1 MSLEQAITELT
12 TAVKALTTAMEK
24 PMDAVQTFAEAVS
37 TEPAAEPITEKPA
50 KPSKPAKPDGVRAT
64 PSARPLAAPEPAAA
78 EPAAAELAAAEPA
91 AEPAVEPAVEPPS
104 EPQAAAPSVET
115 LATAL
120 RAAAVRNH
128 QGAVDL
134 LAEFGVRKG
143 ADLPEARRA
152 EFITRL
158 ESL

>member
-1 MSLEQAITELT
+1 MSLEQAINELT
-12 TAVKALTTAMEK
+12 TAVKALTAAMEK
-24 PMDAVQTFAEAVS
+24 PLDAVQTFAEAVS
-37 TEPAAEPITEKPA
+37 TELAAEPITEKPA
-50 KPSKPAKPDGVRAT
+50 KPAKPAKPDGVRAT

-78 EPAAAELAAAEPA
+78 EPAAA
-91 AEPAVEPAVEPPS
+91 EPAVEPPS

-134 LAEFGVRKG
+134 LAAFGVRKG

>member
-12 TAVKALTTAMEK
+12 TAVKALTAAMEK
-24 PMDAVQTFAEAVS
+24 PLDAVQTFAEAVS
-37 TEPAAEPITEKPA
+37 TELAAEPITEKPA
-50 KPSKPAKPDGVRAT
+50 KPSKPSKPDGVRAT
-64 PSARPLAAPEPAAA
+64 PSARPLAAAA
-78 EPAAAELAAAEPA
+78 EPAA
-91 AEPAVEPAVEPPS
+91 EPPS

-115 LATAL
+115 LAAAL

>member
-12 TAVKALTTAMEK
+12 AAVKALTAAMEK
-24 PMDAVQTFAEAVS
+24 PLDAVQTFAEAVS
-37 TEPAAEPITEKPA
+37 TELAAEPVTEKPA
-50 KPSKPAKPDGVRAT
+50 KPAKPDGVRAT
-64 PSARPLAAPEPAAA
+64 PSARPLAAAAEPETAVEPAAA
-78 EPAAAELAAAEPA
+78 
-91 AEPAVEPAVEPPS
+91 EPAVEPPS

-158 ESL
+158 EAL

>member
-12 TAVKALTTAMEK
+12 TAVKALTAAMEK
-24 PMDAVQTFAEAVS
+24 PLDAVQTFAEAVS
-37 TEPAAEPITEKPA
+37 TELAAEPITEKPA
-50 KPSKPAKPDGVRAT
+50 KPAKPSKPSKPDGVRAT
-64 PSARPLAAPEPAAA
+64 LSARPLAAAA
-78 EPAAAELAAAEPA
+78 EPAA
-91 AEPAVEPAVEPPS
+91 EPPS

-115 LATAL
+115 LAAAL

>member
-12 TAVKALTTAMEK
+12 AAVKALTAAMEK
-24 PMDAVQTFAEAVS
+24 PTEAVQAFAAA
-37 TEPAAEPITEKPA
+37 TAAAPAADKPTKA
-50 KPSKPAKPDGVRAT
+50 PKPDGVRAT
-64 PSARPLAAPEPAAA
+64 PSARPLATPAAEPAAA
-78 EPAAAELAAAEPA
+78 EPAAAEPA
-91 AEPAVEPAVEPPS
+91 AEPPS
-104 EPQAAAPSVET
+104 EPQAPAPSVET

-143 ADLPEARRA
+143 ADLPEAHRA

-158 ESL
+158 ETL

>member
-12 TAVKALTTAMEK
+12 TAVKALTAAMEK
-24 PMDAVQTFAEAVS
+24 PLDAVQTFAEAVS
-37 TEPAAEPITEKPA
+37 TELAAEPVTEKPA
-50 KPSKPAKPDGVRAT
+50 KPAKPDGVRAT
-64 PSARPLAAPEPAAA
+64 PSARPLAA
-78 EPAAAELAAAEPA
+78 A
-91 AEPAVEPAVEPPS
+91 AEPAVEPEPAAEPPS

-115 LATAL
+115 LAAAL

>member
-12 TAVKALTTAMEK
+12 TAVKALTAAMEK

-37 TEPAAEPITEKPA
+37 TELAAEPVTE
-50 KPSKPAKPDGVRAT
+50 KPSKPSKPDGVRAT
-64 PSARPLAAPEPAAA
+64 PSARPLAA
-78 EPAAAELAAAEPA
+78 AAEPA
-91 AEPAVEPAVEPPS
+91 AEPVAEPVAEPEPAAEPAVEPPS

-134 LAEFGVRKG
+134 LAEFGVRRG

-158 ESL
+158 EAL

>member
-1 MSLEQAITELT
+1 MSLEQAVTELT
-12 TAVKALTTAMEK
+12 TAVKALTAAMEK
-24 PMDAVQTFAEAVS
+24 PTEAVQAFAEAVS
-37 TEPAAEPITEKPA
+37 TELAAEPITEKPA
-50 KPSKPAKPDGVRAT
+50 KTAKPSKPDGVRAT
-64 PSARPLAAPEPAAA
+64 PSARPLAAAA
-78 EPAAAELAAAEPA
+78 EPAA
-91 AEPAVEPAVEPPS
+91 EPPS

-152 EFITRL
+152 EFILRL
-158 ESL
+158 ETL

>member
-12 TAVKALTTAMEK
+12 TAVKALTAAMEK
-24 PMDAVQTFAEAVS
+24 PLDAVQTFAEAVS
-37 TEPAAEPITEKPA
+37 TELAAEPITEKPA
-50 KPSKPAKPDGVRAT
+50 KPAKPDGVRAT
-64 PSARPLAAPEPAAA
+64 PSARPPAAPEPAAA
-78 EPAAAELAAAEPA
+78 EPAAA
-91 AEPAVEPAVEPPS
+91 EPAVEPPS

-115 LATAL
+115 LAAAL

>member
-12 TAVKALTTAMEK
+12 TAVKALTAAMEK
-24 PMDAVQTFAEAVS
+24 PLDAVQTFAEAVS
-37 TEPAAEPITEKPA
+37 TELAAEHITEKPA
-50 KPSKPAKPDGVRAT
+50 KPAKPDGVRAT
-64 PSARPLAAPEPAAA
+64 PSARPLAAATEPAAA
-78 EPAAAELAAAEPA
+78 EPAG
-91 AEPAVEPAVEPPS
+91 EPPS
-104 EPQAAAPSVET
+104 EPQAAPSVET

-134 LAEFGVRKG
+134 LAAFGVRKG

-158 ESL
+158 ETL

>member
-12 TAVKALTTAMEK
+12 TAVKALTAAMEK
-24 PMDAVQTFAEAVS
+24 PLDAVQTFAEAVS
-37 TEPAAEPITEKPA
+37 TELAAEPITEKPA
-50 KPSKPAKPDGVRAT
+50 KPSKPSKPDGVRAT
-64 PSARPLAAPEPAAA
+64 PSARPLAAAAEPAAA
-78 EPAAAELAAAEPA
+78 EPAAA
-91 AEPAVEPAVEPPS
+91 EPAVEPPS

-158 ESL
+158 EAL

>member
-12 TAVKALTTAMEK
+12 TAVKALTAAMEK
-24 PMDAVQTFAEAVS
+24 PLDAVQTFAEAVS
-37 TEPAAEPITEKPA
+37 TELAAEPITEKPA
-50 KPSKPAKPDGVRAT
+50 KPAKPAKPDGVRAT

-78 EPAAAELAAAEPA
+78 EPAAAE
-91 AEPAVEPAVEPPS
+91 PAVEPPP

-115 LATAL
+115 LAAAL

>member
-12 TAVKALTTAMEK
+12 TAVKALTAAMEK
-24 PMDAVQTFAEAVS
+24 PLDAVQTFAEAVS
-37 TEPAAEPITEKPA
+37 TELAAEPVPEKPA
-50 KPSKPAKPDGVRAT
+50 KPAKPDGVRAT
-64 PSARPLAAPEPAAA
+64 PSARPLAA
-78 EPAAAELAAAEPA
+78 A
-91 AEPAVEPAVEPPS
+91 AEPAVEPEPAAEPPS

-158 ESL
+158 EAL

>member
-12 TAVKALTTAMEK
+12 AAVKALTTAMEK
-24 PMDAVQTFAEAVS
+24 PAEAVQAFAEAVS
-37 TEPAAEPITEKPA
+37 TELAAEPTPEKPA
-50 KPSKPAKPDGVRAT
+50 KTAKPSKPDGVRAT
-64 PSARPLAAPEPAAA
+64 PSARPLAADA
-78 EPAAAELAAAEPA
+78 
-91 AEPAVEPAVEPPS
+91 EPAVEPPS

-158 ESL
+158 EAL

>member
-12 TAVKALTTAMEK
+12 TAVKALTAAMEK
-24 PMDAVQTFAEAVS
+24 PAEAVQ
-37 TEPAAEPITEKPA
+37 AFAEPVTEKPA
-50 KPSKPAKPDGVRAT
+50 KPAKPDGVRAT
-64 PSARPLAAPEPAAA
+64 PSARPLAA
-78 EPAAAELAAAEPA
+78 AAEPA
-91 AEPAVEPAVEPPS
+91 AEPVAEPVAEPAAEPAVEPPS

-158 ESL
+158 EAL

>member
-12 TAVKALTTAMEK
+12 TAVKALTAAMEK
-24 PMDAVQTFAEAVS
+24 PLDAVQTFAGAVS
-37 TEPAAEPITEKPA
+37 TELAAEPTTEKPA
-50 KPSKPAKPDGVRAT
+50 KPAKPSKPDGVRAT
-64 PSARPLAAPEPAAA
+64 PSARPLAAAAEPEPAVEPAAA
-78 EPAAAELAAAEPA
+78 EP
-91 AEPAVEPAVEPPS
+91 EPAVEPAAAEP

-115 LATAL
+115 LAAAL

>member
-12 TAVKALTTAMEK
+12 TAVKALTAAMEK
-24 PMDAVQTFAEAVS
+24 PLDAVQTFAEAVS
-37 TEPAAEPITEKPA
+37 TELAAEPITEKPA
-50 KPSKPAKPDGVRAT
+50 KPPKPDGVRAT

-78 EPAAAELAAAEPA
+78 EPAAA
-91 AEPAVEPAVEPPS
+91 EPAVEPPS

>member
-1 MSLEQAITELT
+1 MSLEQVITELT
-12 TAVKALTTAMEK
+12 AAVKALTAAMEK
-24 PMDAVQTFAEAVS
+24 PLDAVQTFAEAVS
-37 TEPAAEPITEKPA
+37 TELAAEPITEKPA
-50 KPSKPAKPDGVRAT
+50 KPAKPAKPDGVRAT

-78 EPAAAELAAAEPA
+78 EPAAAE
-91 AEPAVEPAVEPPS
+91 PAVEPPS
-104 EPQAAAPSVET
+104 EPQAAPSVET
-115 LATAL
+115 LAAAL

-134 LAEFGVRKG
+134 LAAFGVRKG

-158 ESL
+158 EAL

>member
-12 TAVKALTTAMEK
+12 TAVKALTAAMEK

-37 TEPAAEPITEKPA
+37 TELAAEPITEKPA
-50 KPSKPAKPDGVRAT
+50 KPAKPDGVRAT
-64 PSARPLAAPEPAAA
+64 PSARPLAAAAEPAAA
-78 EPAAAELAAAEPA
+78 EPAAAAPAAA
-91 AEPAVEPAVEPPS
+91 EPAVEPPS
-104 EPQAAAPSVET
+104 EPPAAAPSVET

-158 ESL
+158 ETL

>member
-12 TAVKALTTAMEK
+12 TAVKALTAAMEK
-24 PMDAVQTFAEAVS
+24 PLDAVQTFAEAVS
-37 TEPAAEPITEKPA
+37 TELAAEPITEKPA
-50 KPSKPAKPDGVRAT
+50 KTAKPSKPDGVRAT

-78 EPAAAELAAAEPA
+78 EPAAAEPAAA
-91 AEPAVEPAVEPPS
+91 EPAVEPPS

-115 LATAL
+115 LAAAL

>member
-1 MSLEQAITELT
+1 MSLDQAITDLP
-12 TAVKALTTAMEK
+12 TAVEALTAALEK
-24 PMDAVQTFAEAVS
+24 PLAAVQTFAEAVS
-37 TEPAAEPITEKPA
+37 TELAAEPITEKPA
-50 KPSKPAKPDGVRAT
+50 KPAKPDGVRAT

-78 EPAAAELAAAEPA
+78 EPAAAE
-91 AEPAVEPAVEPPS
+91 PAVEPPS

-115 LATAL
+115 LAAAL

>member
-1 MSLEQAITELT
+1 M
-12 TAVKALTTAMEK
+12 
-24 PMDAVQTFAEAVS
+24 QTFAEAVS
-37 TEPAAEPITEKPA
+37 TELAAEPITE
-50 KPSKPAKPDGVRAT
+50 KPAKPDGVRAT

-78 EPAAAELAAAEPA
+78 EPAAAEP
-91 AEPAVEPAVEPPS
+91 
-104 EPQAAAPSVET
+104 AAPSVET

-158 ESL
+158 EAL

>member
-12 TAVKALTTAMEK
+12 TAVKALTAAMEK
-24 PMDAVQTFAEAVS
+24 PTEAVQAFAGAVS
-37 TEPAAEPITEKPA
+37 TELAAEPITEKPA
-50 KPSKPAKPDGVRAT
+50 KPAKPDGVRAT

-78 EPAAAELAAAEPA
+78 EPAAAEPAAAEPA
-91 AEPAVEPAVEPPS
+91 AAEPAGEPPS

-115 LATAL
+115 LAAAL

-152 EFITRL
+152 EFIIRL
-158 ESL
+158 EAL

>member
-1 MSLEQAITELT
+1 MSLEQAITELA
-12 TAVKALTTAMEK
+12 TAVKALTAAMEK
-24 PMDAVQTFAEAVS
+24 PLDAVQTFAEAVS
-37 TEPAAEPITEKPA
+37 TELAAEPITEKPA
-50 KPSKPAKPDGVRAT
+50 KPAKPAKPDGVRAT

-78 EPAAAELAAAEPA
+78 EPTAA
-91 AEPAVEPAVEPPS
+91 EPAVEPPS

-115 LATAL
+115 LAAAL

>member
-12 TAVKALTTAMEK
+12 TAVKALTAAMEK
-24 PMDAVQTFAEAVS
+24 PLDAVQTFAEAVS
-37 TEPAAEPITEKPA
+37 TELAAEPVTE
-50 KPSKPAKPDGVRAT
+50 KPSKPSKPDGVRAT
-64 PSARPLAAPEPAAA
+64 PSARPLAA
-78 EPAAAELAAAEPA
+78 A
-91 AEPAVEPAVEPPS
+91 AEPAVEPEPAAEPPS

-158 ESL
+158 EAL

>member
-1 MSLEQAITELT
+1 MSLEQAITELA
-12 TAVKALTTAMEK
+12 TAVKALTAAMEK
-24 PMDAVQTFAEAVS
+24 PLDAVQTFAEAVS
-37 TEPAAEPITEKPA
+37 TELAAEPITEKPA
-50 KPSKPAKPDGVRAT
+50 KPAKPAKPDGVRAT

-78 EPAAAELAAAEPA
+78 EPAAAEPA
-91 AEPAVEPAVEPPS
+91 GEPPS
-104 EPQAAAPSVET
+104 EPQAAPSVET

>member
-1 MSLEQAITELT
+1 MSLEQAINELT
-12 TAVKALTTAMEK
+12 AAVKALTAVMEK
-24 PMDAVQTFAEAVS
+24 PTEAVQAFAEAVS
-37 TEPAAEPITEKPA
+37 TELAAEPITEKPA
-50 KPSKPAKPDGVRAT
+50 KPSKPDGVRAT
-64 PSARPLAAPEPAAA
+64 PSARPLAAPEPAAEPAAAPA
-78 EPAAAELAAAEPA
+78 EPAA
-91 AEPAVEPAVEPPS
+91 EPAVEPPS

-152 EFITRL
+152 EFIARL
-158 ESL
+158 ETL

>member
-12 TAVKALTTAMEK
+12 TAVKALTAAMEK
-24 PMDAVQTFAEAVS
+24 PLDAVQTFAEAVS
-37 TEPAAEPITEKPA
+37 TELAAEPITEKPA
-50 KPSKPAKPDGVRAT
+50 KPAKPDGVRAT

-78 EPAAAELAAAEPA
+78 EPA
-91 AEPAVEPAVEPPS
+91 VEPPS

-115 LATAL
+115 LAAAL

-158 ESL
+158 EAL

>member
-12 TAVKALTTAMEK
+12 TAVKALTAAMEK
-24 PMDAVQTFAEAVS
+24 PLDAVQTFAEAVS
-37 TEPAAEPITEKPA
+37 TELAAEAVSTELAAEPVTEKPA
-50 KPSKPAKPDGVRAT
+50 KPAKPDGVRAT
-64 PSARPLAAPEPAAA
+64 PSARPLAAAA
-78 EPAAAELAAAEPA
+78 EP
-91 AEPAVEPAVEPPS
+91 EPAVEPPS

-152 EFITRL
+152 EFILRL
-158 ESL
+158 EAL

>member
-12 TAVKALTTAMEK
+12 TAVKALTAAMEK
-24 PMDAVQTFAEAVS
+24 PLDAVQTFAEAVS
-37 TEPAAEPITEKPA
+37 TELAAEPITEKPA
-50 KPSKPAKPDGVRAT
+50 KPAKPAKPDGVRAT
-64 PSARPLAAPEPAAA
+64 PSARPLAA
-78 EPAAAELAAAEPA
+78 AAEPA
-91 AEPAVEPAVEPPS
+91 AEPETAVEPPS
-104 EPQAAAPSVET
+104 EPQAAVPSVET
-115 LATAL
+115 LAAAL

>member
-12 TAVKALTTAMEK
+12 TAVKALTAAMEK
-24 PMDAVQTFAEAVS
+24 PLDAVQTFAGAVS
-37 TEPAAEPITEKPA
+37 TELAAEPVTEKPA
-50 KPSKPAKPDGVRAT
+50 KPAKPDGVRAT
-64 PSARPLAAPEPAAA
+64 PSARPLAAATEPAAA
-78 EPAAAELAAAEPA
+78 EPAGEPPSEPAAAEPA
-91 AEPAVEPAVEPPS
+91 GEPPS
-104 EPQAAAPSVET
+104 EPQAAPSVET

-158 ESL
+158 ETL

>member
-12 TAVKALTTAMEK
+12 TAVKALTAAMEK
-24 PMDAVQTFAEAVS
+24 PLDAVQTFAEAVS
-37 TEPAAEPITEKPA
+37 TELAAEPITEKPA
-50 KPSKPAKPDGVRAT
+50 KPAKPAKPDGVRAT
-64 PSARPLAAPEPAAA
+64 PSARPLAADA
-78 EPAAAELAAAEPA
+78 EPAAAAMRAAEAAAAAEPA
-91 AEPAVEPAVEPPS
+91 AEQAVEPPS

-158 ESL
+158 EAL

>member
-12 TAVKALTTAMEK
+12 AAVKALTAAMEK
-24 PMDAVQTFAEAVS
+24 PLDAVQTFAEAVS
-37 TEPAAEPITEKPA
+37 TELAAEPITEKPS
-50 KPSKPAKPDGVRAT
+50 KPSKPSKPDGVRAT
-64 PSARPLAAPEPAAA
+64 PSARPLAAAA
-78 EPAAAELAAAEPA
+78 EPAAA
-91 AEPAVEPAVEPPS
+91 EPAVEPPS

>member
-12 TAVKALTTAMEK
+12 TAVKALTAAMEK
-24 PMDAVQTFAEAVS
+24 PLDAVQTFAEAVS
-37 TEPAAEPITEKPA
+37 TELAAEPVTEKPA
-50 KPSKPAKPDGVRAT
+50 KPAKPDGVRAT
-64 PSARPLAAPEPAAA
+64 PSARPLAA
-78 EPAAAELAAAEPA
+78 A
-91 AEPAVEPAVEPPS
+91 AEPAVEPEPAAEPPS

-152 EFITRL
+152 EFITCL

>member
-12 TAVKALTTAMEK
+12 TAVKALTAAMEK
-24 PMDAVQTFAEAVS
+24 PLDAVQTFAEAVS
-37 TEPAAEPITEKPA
+37 TELAAEPVTEKPA
-50 KPSKPAKPDGVRAT
+50 KPAKPDGVRAT
-64 PSARPLAAPEPAAA
+64 PSARPLAAAA
-78 EPAAAELAAAEPA
+78 EPET
-91 AEPAVEPAVEPPS
+91 AVEPAVEPAA

-115 LATAL
+115 LAAAL

-134 LAEFGVRKG
+134 LAAFGVRKG

-158 ESL
+158 EAL

>member
-12 TAVKALTTAMEK
+12 TAVKALTAAMEK
-24 PMDAVQTFAEAVS
+24 PLDAVQTFAEAVS
-37 TEPAAEPITEKPA
+37 TERAAEPITEKPA
-50 KPSKPAKPDGVRAT
+50 KPAKPDGVRAT
-64 PSARPLAAPEPAAA
+64 PSARPLAAAA
-78 EPAAAELAAAEPA
+78 EPEP
-91 AEPAVEPAVEPPS
+91 ETAVEPAVEPPS

-115 LATAL
+115 LAAAL

>member
-12 TAVKALTTAMEK
+12 AAVKALTAAMEK
-24 PMDAVQTFAEAVS
+24 PAEAVQAFAEAVA

-50 KPSKPAKPDGVRAT
+50 KPSKPSKPDGVRAT
-64 PSARPLAAPEPAAA
+64 PSARPLAAATEP
-78 EPAAAELAAAEPA
+78 AAEPA
-91 AEPAVEPAVEPPS
+91 AEAAAAEVEPAVEPPS

-158 ESL
+158 ETL